1 MTWKATLAL
10 AAVAVGTALIGV
22 WLVLGPVGRE
32 EPQVAISLQPDD
44 AALVESGGEIY
55 REHCAACHGAQLEG
69 ERNWR
74 QRKANGRLPAPPHD
88 SSGHTWHHGDHM
100 LFTLTKHGP
109 QALAGA
115 DYQSDMP
122 AYDGILSDREIIAV
136 LSFIKSRW
144 PAEVQAQHDRIT
156 EAQRPNS

>member
-1 MTWKATLAL
+1 MTRIATLAL
-10 AAVAVGTALIGV
+10 SAAAVGAAALGA
-22 WLVLGPVGRE
+22 WHVLGPGGSE
-32 EPQVAISLQPDD
+32 EPAVAIALQPDD
-44 AALVESGGEIY
+44 IALVEAGGAIY
-55 REHCAACHGAQLEG
+55 SEHCAACHGAQLEG
-69 ERNWR
+69 ERDWR
-74 QRKANGRLPAPPHD
+74 RRKANGRLPAPPHD
-88 SSGHTWHHGDHM
+88 ASGHTWHHGDHM
-100 LFTLTKHGP
+100 LFTMTKHGP

-122 AYDGILSDREIIAV
+122 AYDGILTDREIIAV